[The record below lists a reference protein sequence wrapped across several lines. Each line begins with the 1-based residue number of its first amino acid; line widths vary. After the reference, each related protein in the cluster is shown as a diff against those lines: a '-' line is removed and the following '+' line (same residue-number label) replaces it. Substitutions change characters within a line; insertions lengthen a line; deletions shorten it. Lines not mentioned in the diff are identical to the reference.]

1 MYLPKSDSLAIDVF
15 SGLFADMSESYKIFW
30 FNGILDGITKGNDVQ
45 TFEQIINHMVVDAWY
60 MVTEY
65 HLNLGPSDAL
75 EKLIHL
81 LQQDTGL
88 PSNAK
93 QRDILLALENNQ
105 NREIRRMKMFSLV
118 RYFRELI
125 RDVRDVHS
133 YIENKPEEFLAERI
147 REYIT
152 YI

>member
-1 MYLPKSDSLAIDVF
+1 MYLPQSDNLAIDSL

-30 FNGILDGITKGNDVQ
+30 FNGILDGVNKGNNIQ

-75 EKLIHL
+75 EKLIHM

-93 QRDILLALENNQ
+93 PRDILLALEENN
-105 NREIRRMKMFSLV
+105 NREIKRMKSRLTENVPFSTLPHGK
-118 RYFRELI
+118 RRLC
-125 RDVRDVHS
+125 
-133 YIENKPEEFLAERI
+133 
-147 REYIT
+147 
-152 YI
+152 